1 MNILR
6 GIQFNFRGLLLGL
19 RTPSLLMLGMLR
31 FVAIIIIGVG
41 AAAVFFAY
49 HQDIMQF
56 IWTKP
61 ENLWVL
67 WLWYLISW
75 LLSLILLALTSVVG
89 YFISQILFCVVIMDQ
104 MSRITERMITGQEEK
119 PSTLSLPAQM
129 VYLIKQEIPRTT
141 IPVFV
146 TLVVIGVGWL
156 TPLGPFL
163 TIVGP
168 MVAAMFLAWDNT
180 DLLPARRLYAF
191 KERFQLF
198 RQELLFHLGFG
209 LPFLIPLVNI
219 LLLSFAP
226 VGATLY
232 QVENGKTKTG
242 TAGAFDG

>member
-6 GIQFNFRGLLLGL
+6 GIRFNFRGLLLGL
-19 RTPSLLMLGMLR
+19 RTPNLLMLGMLR
-31 FVAIIIIGVG
+31 FVAIIAIGVA

-49 HQDIMQF
+49 HQDIMQL

-75 LLSLILLALTSVVG
+75 LLSLILLALTSVLG
-89 YFISQILFCVVIMDQ
+89 YFVSQILFCVIIMDQ

-141 IPVFV
+141 IPVIV
-146 TLVVIGVGWL
+146 TLVIVVFGWL

-163 TIVGP
+163 TFVGP
-168 MVAAMFLAWDNT
+168 MVAVMFLAWDNT
-180 DLLPARRLYAF
+180 DLLPARRMYVF
-191 KERFQLF
+191 KDRYQLF
-198 RQELLFHLGFG
+198 RRELLFHLGFG

-226 VGATLY
+226 VGATLF
-232 QVENGKTKTG
+232 QVEKGSQQTG
-242 TAGAFDG
+242 HSETSER